1 MISLRIDTVNKSK
14 LSFRDIIKT
23 NSECD
28 YLYAPRLAEPSVGPE
43 NFALGSSSE
52 I

>member
-1 MISLRIDTVNKSK
+1 MNAIT
-14 LSFRDIIKT
+14 
-23 NSECD
+23 
-28 YLYAPRLAEPSVGPE
+28 YMPYAPRLAEPSVGPE